1 MTVGDSSSA
10 FAISETHTSPPCRFK
25 MSMIR
30 SLVLFFKTKNWFP
43 CAAASSFDNPVVIWL
58 HGFFLWVN
66 PSSMLPLL
74 RNTSASIDTQNNYQ
88 AKENKDKTGEG

>member
-30 SLVLFFKTKNWFP
+30 SLVLFFKTKKAFP
-43 CAAASSFDNPVVIWL
+43 CKAASSFDNPVVIWL

-66 PSSMLPLL
+66 SSMFPLP
-74 RNTSASIDTQNNYQ
+74 RNTSASTDTRNNYQ
-88 AKENKDKTGEG
+88 AKDNKDKAGEG